1 MTGNYI
7 RKAVE
12 SDLCRIA
19 ETEIFNYRLNF
30 YPIFRNDEYYFDELQ
45 VTDYMRSYD
54 LQNLYVYDDGAVK
67 DFTEIYGNEWC
78 KLVAMKNTINSEEN
92 PT

>member
-1 MTGNYI
+1 MTGNYV

-30 YPIFRNDEYYFDELQ
+30 YPIFRNDEYSWKGK
-45 VTDYMRSYD
+45 VTVMNGV
-54 LQNLYVYDDGAVK
+54 NL
-67 DFTEIYGNEWC
+67 
-78 KLVAMKNTINSEEN
+78 
-92 PT
+92 

>member
-1 MTGNYI
+1 MTVNYI

-19 ETEIFNYRLNF
+19 ETGIFNYRLNF

-54 LQNLYVYDDGAVK
+54 LQNLYIYDDGAVK
-67 DFTEIYGNEWC
+67 GFTEICG
-78 KLVAMKNTINSEEN
+78 I
-92 PT
+92 